1 MVKATQA
8 PESVPIASRRWID
21 SFQGFLVLSNGREI
35 LLTALVDSEVTGS
48 GAFERVIRIDCDDP
62 RVATMTAPQVL
73 EMLRAS
79 GGSLAD
85 QGSCP

>member
-48 GAFERVIRIDCDDP
+48 GAFERVIR

-73 EMLRAS
+73 EMLRAP

-85 QGSCP
+85 QGSCR